1 MALGVFDACRGHRR
15 RRERR
20 SGDATV
26 SLFDEDAHRAGVGLL
41 GPRHGHPG
49 GLGDPTLERLCFG
62 VLLAVGVTVALILA
76 AGHVSALVISGGWPR
91 YEASDI
97 PGIVWRA
104 ADDLSDPGRA
114 WRPVNRGAPVP
125 GGVAW
130 WSSLAAIALGVAV
143 LAVTALR
150 ACHRR
155 RRSTAS
161 EWARGRHVRRL
172 LVWGTGRG
180 RLVVGTHRGRKLA
193 VEARHSLL
201 VLGPTQTGKT
211 TGLALPAIL
220 EWPGPVVAT
229 SVKGDLIRDSIG
241 WRSLLGDV
249 HVFDPSRTTSY
260 RPSGWSPLAE
270 CSTWAG
276 STRTAFDLAMAGK
289 AAVGG
294 GMHLADFWFGGAAKA
309 LAPYLFAAARSG
321 RAIDDVAR
329 WIDREERDEVIG
341 LLKSLHPDAALAHQ
355 ATFKRED
362 RARSS
367 LFQVMQQI
375 ISVYLDPVVAASAES
390 HEIVMDELLD
400 GGAHT
405 LYVTAPIHDQARFR
419 PLFAAVIRQVLTA
432 VFERASDQPLAAPLL
447 LVLDEAA
454 NIAPVED
461 LPTVA
466 STASAMG
473 LQLVTVFQDVAQIKG
488 RYGDAAGTIVNNHRA
503 KLFLPGISDLDT
515 LDLTSRLV
523 GEHETERDSVTRDIS
538 GRRSNTTAS
547 HWRRLLPPELA
558 RQLKDGEGVLL
569 YGNLPSIR
577 VRLRPWYRDRALRRR
592 AKHPQDQLGPREPS
606 HGTPTAARPVTP
618 PPASRQPPAPSRPT
632 QVLPPNVSP
641 LDAARERL
649 RRAPAP
655 GGDR

>member
-1 MALGVFDACRGHRR
+1 M
-15 RRERR
+15 R
-20 SGDATV
+20 SA
-26 SLFDEDAHRAGVGLL
+26 
-41 GPRHGHPG
+41 
-49 GLGDPTLERLCFG
+49 DP
-62 VLLAVGVTVALILA
+62 
-76 AGHVSALVISGGWPR
+76 
-91 YEASDI
+91 
-97 PGIVWRA
+97 
-104 ADDLSDPGRA
+104 
-114 WRPVNRGAPVP
+114 
-125 GGVAW
+125 
-130 WSSLAAIALGVAV
+130 
-143 LAVTALR
+143 
-150 ACHRR
+150 
-155 RRSTAS
+155 
-161 EWARGRHVRRL
+161 
-172 LVWGTGRG
+172 G
-180 RLVVGTHRGRKLA
+180 RLVVGTSRGRKLA

-229 SVKGDLIRDSIG
+229 SVKGDLVRDSIG
-241 WRSLLGDV
+241 WRSELGDV
-249 HVFDPSRTTSY
+249 HVFDPSRTTCY
-260 RPSGWSPLAE
+260 QPSGWSPLAG

-276 STRTAFDLAMAGK
+276 ATRAASDLAMAGK
-289 AAVGG
+289 AAVGT
-294 GMHLADFWFGGAAKA
+294 GMNLADFWFGGAAKA
-309 LAPYLFAAARSG
+309 LAPYLLAAAASG
-321 RAIDDVAR
+321 RTIDDVAR
-329 WIDREERDEVIG
+329 WIDREERDEVLD
-341 LLKSLHPDAALAHQ
+341 LLNPRQADAALAHQ

-375 ISVYLDPVVAASAES
+375 LSVYLDPVVAASAET

-419 PLFAAVIRQVLTA
+419 PLFAAVIRQVLTG

-466 STASAMG
+466 STAAAMG

-488 RYGDAAGTIVNNHRA
+488 RYGDAAGTVVNNHRA

-547 HWRRLLPPELA
+547 HWRRLLPPELV
-558 RQLKDGEGVLL
+558 RQVKDGEGVLL

-577 VRLRPWYRDRALRRR
+577 VRLRPWYRNRVLRRR
-592 AKHPQDQLGPREPS
+592 ANHAQDRLAPTEPTRPRRPAVS
-606 HGTPTAARPVTP
+606 RPVAP
-618 PPASRQPPAPSRPT
+618 PPSPRPAQPGPPR
-632 QVLPPNVSP
+632 VLPPNVSP
-641 LDAARERL
+641 LDAARQRL
-649 RRAPAP
+649 RRPPAP

>member
-1 MALGVFDACRGHRR
+1 V
-15 RRERR
+15 
-20 SGDATV
+20 V
-26 SLFDEDAHRAGVGLL
+26 SLLDDGGSRAGAGL
-41 GPRHGHPG
+41 GAPHHGQGG
-49 GLGDPTLERLCFG
+49 GLGDPMLERLCFSA
-62 VLLAVGVTVALILA
+62 LLALGFWVVLILA
-76 AGHVSALVISGGWPR
+76 AGHISAVVVSGGWPR
-91 YEASDI
+91 YEANDI

-104 ADDLSDPGRA
+104 VREPGDPGRA
-114 WRPVNRGAPVP
+114 WQPVNAGAPVP
-125 GGVAW
+125 GGAAW
-130 WSSLAAIALGVAV
+130 WTAFAAMSAATAAPPV
-143 LAVTALR
+143 LLWR
-150 ACHRR
+150 SRRDRR
-155 RRSTAS
+155 RAATSD
-161 EWARGRHVRRL
+161 WARRHHVRRL
-172 LVWGTGRG
+172 QVRGTTPG
-180 RLVVGTHRGRKLA
+180 RLVVGTCRGRRLA

-229 SVKGDLIRDSIG
+229 SVKGDLVRDSIG
-241 WRSLLGDV
+241 WRSQLGDV
-249 HVFDPSRTTSY
+249 HVFDPSRSTSY
-260 RPSGWSPLAE
+260 RASGWSPLAG

-276 STRTAFDLAMAGK
+276 ATRAAFDLAMAGK
-289 AAVGG
+289 AAVGT
-294 GMHLADFWFGGAAKA
+294 GMNLADFWFGGAAKA
-309 LAPYLFAAARSG
+309 LAPFLFAAATSG
-321 RAIDDVAR
+321 RTIDDVAR
-329 WIDREERDEVIG
+329 WIDREERDEVLV
-341 LLKSLHPDAALAHQ
+341 LLKPRHSDAALAHQ

-375 ISVYLDPVVAASAES
+375 LSVYLDPVVAASAES
-390 HEIVMDELLD
+390 HEIVMEELLD

-405 LYVTAPIHDQARFR
+405 LYVTAPVHDQARFR
-419 PLFAAVIRQVLTA
+419 PVFAAVIRQVLTG

-466 STASAMG
+466 STAAAMG

-488 RYGDAAGTIVNNHRA
+488 RYGEAAGTVVNNHRA

-523 GEHETERDSVTRDIS
+523 GEHETERDSVTRDLS

-547 HWRRLLPPELA
+547 HWRRLLPPELV

-577 VRLRPWYRDRALRRR
+577 VRLRPWYRNRALRRR
-592 AKHPQDQLGPREPS
+592 ANHPQDRLGPFEPS
-606 HGTPTAARPVTP
+606 PSPCTTVTHPVAPTPSAHPAP
-618 PPASRQPPAPSRPT
+618 PPPPR
-632 QVLPPNVSP
+632 VLPPNVSP
-641 LDAARERL
+641 LDAARQRL
-649 RRAPAP
+649 RRPPAP

>member
-1 MALGVFDACRGHRR
+1 MLA
-15 RRERR
+15 
-20 SGDATV
+20 
-26 SLFDEDAHRAGVGLL
+26 
-41 GPRHGHPG
+41 PRHSPAG
-49 GLGDPTLERLCFG
+49 GLGDPMLERLCFG
-62 VLLAVGVTVALILA
+62 ALLALGLAVALVLA
-76 AGHVSALVISGGWPR
+76 AGHLSALVVSGGWPR
-91 YEASDI
+91 YEATHI
-97 PGIVWRA
+97 PGVAWRA
-104 ADDLSDPGRA
+104 VSEPADPGRA
-114 WRPVNRGAPVP
+114 WQPVNHGAPVP

-130 WSSLAAIALGVAV
+130 WAAFATVSFAAAAPVV
-143 LAVTALR
+143 LVLR
-150 ACHRR
+150 TRRDRR
-155 RRSTAS
+155 RATTS
-161 EWARGRHVRRL
+161 EWARRRHVRRL
-172 LVWGTGRG
+172 QVRGSTPG
-180 RLVVGTHRGRKLA
+180 RLVVGTRRGRKLA

-229 SVKGDLIRDSIG
+229 SVKGDLVRDSIG
-241 WRSLLGDV
+241 WRSQLGDV

-260 RPSGWSPLAE
+260 RASGWSPLAG

-276 STRTAFDLAMAGK
+276 ATRVAFDLAMAGK
-289 AAVGG
+289 AAVGT
-294 GMHLADFWFGGAAKA
+294 GMNLADFWFGGAAKA
-309 LAPYLFAAARSG
+309 LAPYLFAAATSG

-329 WIDREERDEVIG
+329 WIDREERDEVVE
-341 LLKSLHPDAALAHQ
+341 LLKPRHADAVLAHQ

-375 ISVYLDPVVAASAES
+375 VSVYLDPGVAASAES

-419 PLFAAVIRQVLTA
+419 PLFAAVIRQVLTG
-432 VFERASDQPLAAPLL
+432 VFERASDQPLPAPLL

-466 STASAMG
+466 STAAAMG

-488 RYGDAAGTIVNNHRA
+488 RYGDAAGTVVNNHRA

-515 LDLTSRLV
+515 LDLTSRLI
-523 GEHETERDSVTRDIS
+523 GEHEAERDSVTRDIS

-547 HWRRLLPPELA
+547 HWRRLLPPELV

-577 VRLRPWYRDRALRRR
+577 VRLRPWYRSRALRRR
-592 AKHPQDQLGPREPS
+592 ANHPQDRLAPLEASPRP
-606 HGTPTAARPVTP
+606 GATVTRPVAPKPSPAAVPPTP
-618 PPASRQPPAPSRPT
+618 PRA
-632 QVLPPNVSP
+632 LPPNVSP
-641 LDAARERL
+641 LDAARQRL
-649 RRAPAP
+649 RRPPAP